1 MPEEKH
7 PHLIAKEAFEQIAND
22 QKFSDEE
29 RAKARLHVMVLDGII
44 DLATRITNTNNAYC
58 YMTACD
64 LIDEFLFDPMQEQS

>member
-1 MPEEKH
+1 MLEEKH
-7 PHLIAKEAFEQIAND
+7 PHLIAKETFERIAD
-22 QKFSDEE
+22 DEKFSEEE

-44 DLATRITNTNNAYC
+44 GLATRITTTYPDIC